1 MLPTPSA
8 HAIAPIVERRVVV
21 CPDPAATR
29 DLAAALARVAAP
41 GDVISLIGELGA
53 GKTLFA
59 KGFGS
64 GLGVTPV
71 NAPSFVL
78 MAEYTGRLPLFH
90 LDLYRLAD
98 AATRS
103 PAGHRQRQAEAYAIS
118 GPSVSG
124 ALPSRG
130 SASTGRAATGRCP
143 ERRGPATGATS
154 GNRVTGA
161 LGAPAAGGPSR
172 VYG

>member
-8 HAIAPIVERRVVV
+8 RAIAPIVERRIVV

-64 GLGVTPV
+64 GLGVTATI
-71 NAPSFVL
+71 NSPSFVL
-78 MAEYTGRLPLFH
+78 MAEYAGRLPLFH

-98 AATRS
+98 AGDAL
-103 PAGHRQRQAEAYAIS
+103 AGGLIDERQAEGVTLIEWGERL
-118 GPSVSG
+118 GP
-124 ALPSRG
+124 ALPAGRLEVRIDG
-130 SASTGRAATGRCP
+130 TGDEPRTITLSIADAAY
-143 ERRGPATGATS
+143 RRYLEAVP
-154 GNRVTGA
+154 
-161 LGAPAAGGPSR
+161 
-172 VYG
+172 

>member
-8 HAIAPIVERRVVV
+8 HALAPIVERRVVV
-21 CPDPAATR
+21 CPDPAATL

-64 GLGVTPV
+64 GLGVTATI
-71 NAPSFVL
+71 NSPSFVL
-78 MAEYTGRLPLFH
+78 MAEYAGRLPLFH

-98 AATRS
+98 AGDAL
-103 PAGHRQRQAEAYAIS
+103 AGGLIDERQAEGVTLIEWAERL
-118 GPSVSG
+118 GP
-124 ALPSRG
+124 ALPAGRLEVHIDG
-130 SASTGRAATGRCP
+130 TGDEPRTITLSIADPAY
-143 ERRGPATGATS
+143 RRYLEAIP
-154 GNRVTGA
+154 
-161 LGAPAAGGPSR
+161 
-172 VYG
+172 